1 MKKTLKVIGKIIL
14 ALAACALVV
23 SMLVLI
29 AAQFYADTGNAVITL
44 GDYEIAVAGLFEN
57 SILIILAAWLIT
69 AFAFVA
75 AGLALAFAFG
85 VVALTFISIAFLF
98 ASPFILAGLIVW
110 YFIRKSRN
118 APPSSPSNPSVGGTT
133 LPPAAA

>member
-1 MKKTLKVIGKIIL
+1 MKRILQIIGKTIA
-14 ALAACALVV
+14 ALVICALVV

-29 AAQFYADTGNAVITL
+29 GAQFYADTGNAVISL
-44 GDYEIAVAGLFEN
+44 GDYEVAVDGLFEN
-57 SILIILAAWLIT
+57 SVLIILTAWLVT

-75 AGLALAFAFG
+75 AGFALAFAFG
-85 VVALTFISIAFLF
+85 IVAITFIGIAFLF
-98 ASPFILAGLIVW
+98 ASPFVLAGLIVW

-118 APPSSPSNPSVGGTT
+118 KPPSNPSVGGNT

>member
-1 MKKTLKVIGKIIL
+1 MKKILKVIGKVIL

-23 SMLVLI
+23 SLLVLV

-57 SILIILAAWLIT
+57 SVLIILAAWLIT

-85 VVALTFISIAFLF
+85 VVALTFVGLAFLF
-98 ASPFILAGLIVW
+98 ASPFVLAGLIVW
-110 YFIRKSRN
+110 YVIRKSRN
-118 APPSSPSNPSVGGTT
+118 APPSNPSMGGGNT

>member
-1 MKKTLKVIGKIIL
+1 MKRTLQIVGKVIVALII
-14 ALAACALVV
+14 CALVI

-57 SILIILAAWLIT
+57 SVLIIVAAWLIT

-85 VVALTFISIAFLF
+85 VVALTFVTLAFLF
-98 ASPFILAGLIVW
+98 ASPFVLAGLIVW
-110 YFIRKSRN
+110 YVIRKSRN
-118 APPSSPSNPSVGGTT
+118 TPPSNPAVGGNT

>member
-1 MKKTLKVIGKIIL
+1 MNRTLRIIGKIIV
-14 ALAACALVV
+14 ALIACALVV

-29 AAQFYADTGNAVITL
+29 GAQFSADTGNAVVSL
-44 GDYEIAVAGLFEN
+44 GDYEVAVDGLFEN
-57 SILIILAAWLIT
+57 SLLTILAAWLIT

-85 VVALTFISIAFLF
+85 IVALVFCAIAFLF
-98 ASPFILAGLIVW
+98 ASPFVLAGLIVW
-110 YFIRKSRN
+110 YIIRKSRN
-118 APPSSPSNPSVGGTT
+118 TPPSNATRDPDT

>member
-1 MKKTLKVIGKIIL
+1 MKRTLQIVGKVIVALII
-14 ALAACALVV
+14 CALVI

-57 SILIILAAWLIT
+57 SVLIIVAAWLIT

-85 VVALTFISIAFLF
+85 VVALTFVTLAFLF
-98 ASPFILAGLIVW
+98 ASPFVLAGLIVW
-110 YFIRKSRN
+110 YVIRKSRN
-118 APPSSPSNPSVGGTT
+118 TPPSNPTVGGNT